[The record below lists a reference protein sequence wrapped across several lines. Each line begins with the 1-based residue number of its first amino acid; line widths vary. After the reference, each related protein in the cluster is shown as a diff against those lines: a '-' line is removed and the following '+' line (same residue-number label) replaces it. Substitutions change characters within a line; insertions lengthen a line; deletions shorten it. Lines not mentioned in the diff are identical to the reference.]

1 MRFFLC
7 AAGLLALS
15 ACSSAVPDSAAGVG
29 ESGTF
34 QSEREARDARLSGT
48 MLPSPTAISSEP
60 LGTEPPQ
67 SGDASDL
74 VAETQAALR
83 EQAMNSG
90 EPVLHADPSNPPPQ
104 TVTTSAGMSVET
116 NFDAVSAERSIESD
130 AALIAQNRARYKVI
144 EPEALPARTG
154 AEPNIVQYALSSAHP
169 VGTRVYSRVGVN
181 SQARFQRNCAG
192 YTSPDQAQID
202 FMSKGGPQRDRMGLD
217 PDGDGYACAWDPSPF
232 RKALGG

>member
-34 QSEREARDARLSGT
+34 QSEREARDARLAGT

-104 TVTTSAGMSVET
+104 TVTTSDGQVMRFEVDS
-116 NFDAVSAERSIESD
+116 FKKHC
-130 AALIAQNRARYKVI
+130 LIN
-144 EPEALPARTG
+144 
-154 AEPNIVQYALSSAHP
+154 
-169 VGTRVYSRVGVN
+169 
-181 SQARFQRNCAG
+181 
-192 YTSPDQAQID
+192 
-202 FMSKGGPQRDRMGLD
+202 GLD
-217 PDGDGYACAWDPSPF
+217 DIGLTMENAPAIDAFETAAAQSRPWI
-232 RKALGG
+232 